1 MRSLNDTLLALKR
14 SQPDYSFTELFYDG
28 SESKPPS
35 SKQKKLSDEL
45 PSTESQSKLICTE
58 ETLEEDD
65 SADYSITLSKP
76 KVPSPK
82 KPQSQS
88 KRKTLC
94 LEDFEEIIAWI
105 VKNKIFFTASFSGQ
119 LDAWVKNKIKTESTF
134 IKSKNILELFVEE
147 FHSVMQAVGT
157 VDVRKLYTDTHLER
171 DDCFPDVYACFI
183 DAVNGITDEEGR
195 NTEVLSNSGNNLL
208 RVFLIENKLVAEC
221 LAYGLPKLDE
231 IVELWMKENA
241 VRLPSTLIRS
251 PQKSVLS
258 PPSSPMG
265 KSPSKLVNPKNEK
278 EDRKAVSPETTYLL
292 ANSMNSF
299 LAHINT
305 NGELR
310 KPIPPPPAP
319 IKVQCPP
326 VPVPVEP
333 GQGRKERVYLK
344 GPMFPK
350 IN

>member
-65 SADYSITLSKP
+65 SADYSLTLSKP

-88 KRKTLC
+88 KRRTLC
-94 LEDFEEIIAWI
+94 LEDFEEIIALI
-105 VKNKIFFTASFSGQ
+105 VKNKDFFIASFRGE
-119 LDAWVKNKIKTESTF
+119 LDTWVKNKVKIEPTF
-134 IKSKNILELFVEE
+134 IKYKKILEDFVED
-147 FHSVMQAVGT
+147 FHSTMQEVDI
-157 VDVRKLYTDTHLER
+157 VDVRKLYPDTRFER
-171 DDCFPDVYACFI
+171 DDCYPDVYACFI
-183 DAVNGITDEEGR
+183 DGVIGITDKEGR
-195 NTEVLSNSGNNLL
+195 NTDVLSNSENNVL
-208 RVFLIENKLVAEC
+208 RVFLVKNKLVAEC
-221 LAYGLPKLDE
+221 LAYGLPKLNE
-231 IVELWMKENA
+231 IVELWTKENA
-241 VRLPSTLIRS
+241 VRLSSTLIRS

-258 PPSSPMG
+258 PPSSPIG
-265 KSPSKLVNPKNEK
+265 KSPCKPVTPKTEK
-278 EDRKAVSPETTYLL
+278 EDRKAASPETTNLL

-305 NGELR
+305 SGGLR
-310 KPIPPPPAP
+310 KPIPHPPAP
-319 IKVQCPP
+319 IKFHRPP
-326 VPVPVEP
+326 VPAPVEP
-333 GQGRKERVYLK
+333 GQQRKERVHLG